1 MKKISKLLCA
11 TALVSAI
18 AFPAQANEL
27 LSNAYLGLSGGASIA
42 PDADL
47 GVPGAT
53 IHDAIEFDTGF
64 GFSANAGYRFN
75 EILRVQADLGYL
87 QNDLDSIGADLI
99 GEAKFSD
106 GTLSGVYG
114 VLSVYGDYSLTEE
127 VSVFAGIGGGF
138 YAPQIGK
145 VEIAGADSFKIETKQ
160 DAVALL
166 KVGTGVS
173 YSLTDNVDLLASYDY
188 LRSAD
193 FDIKVKGTSESAD
206 MHLSTH
212 LAQVGLRYNF

>member
-87 QNDLDSIGADLI
+87 QNDLDSFFGDKI
-99 GEAKFSD
+99 SD
-106 GTLSGVYG
+106 GSLSGVYG